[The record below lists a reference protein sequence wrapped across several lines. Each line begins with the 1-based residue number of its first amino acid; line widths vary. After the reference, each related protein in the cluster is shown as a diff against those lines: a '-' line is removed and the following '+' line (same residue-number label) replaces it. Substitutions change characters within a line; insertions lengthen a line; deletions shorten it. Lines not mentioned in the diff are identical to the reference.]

1 MKFVQNII
9 WIVATLVTIVV
20 EMVIRT
26 IILFPLGLLST
37 ILAAFFGAKSW
48 LQNNRFLDYCCP
60 WKLGS
65 KNLPVSAAVSRWF
78 DPEF

>member
-1 MKFVQNII
+1 MKFVQNFI
-9 WIVATLVTIVV
+9 WVVATIVTIVL
-20 EMVIRT
+20 EMIVRT

-48 LQNNRFLDYCCP
+48 LHNNRFLDYCCP